1 MCWMI
6 RIGNIRRA
14 NSKKVKYG
22 KGLDDLMPRAMKTPQ
37 PEDNILAQTAVFMQA
52 KIKDDKV
59 NYYSNI
65 ITMGSESVAIGI
77 DNICN
82 AYISH
87 TIEDF
92 FG

>member
-1 MCWMI
+1 MT
-6 RIGNIRRA
+6 RIVNIRRL
-14 NSKKVKYG
+14 NFKKIIYR
-22 KGLDDLMPRAMKTPQ
+22 KGLDEFLPIAIKNQQ
-37 PEDNILAQTAVFMQA
+37 PEDNILTQTAVFMQA

-82 AYISH
+82 ACISH